1 MDRELTSPVL
11 LNEVSS
17 RINSEMK
24 AGINPEPSLHGSL
37 LILMQFDVCE
47 EIRLD
52 QLRQIFGARTVEASF
67 KNAAPS
73 YVRYQRPPVVE
84 TLEPLVLET
93 GERLDGQIKYY
104 DYGVLSLIFE
114 LPISGDWE
122 TLVKLG
128 GRWVWNT
135 DFERQASRIA
145 RQKLE
150 RAAPALVK
158 PYKDWLSEDY
168 FIFHVREIAGS
179 PSAADL
185 LNLHAAHIAQ
195 VVRGDLS
202 LLSEGERNEIV
213 QGRISYYPNDL
224 AVIGWN
230 GAFIYDTA
238 AGAETA
244 IQLLE
249 YANSQLLEFRHYDEL
264 LTREL
269 AGVYDSLEKGTG
281 VLGRWRL
288 AREATRLHTVLLDV
302 MELTERVDNA
312 IKFLSDMF
320 SARLYRLAATKVGVS
335 DYKNL
340 VNQKLQ
346 TAEELYRFMVEQF
359 HQGRA
364 FALELMVVIILIVE
378 FFALFQGRPI

>member
-1 MDRELTSPVL
+1 MQGELISPVV
-11 LNEVSS
+11 LNDASHGIKTEIKAEVTPGAS
-17 RINSEMK
+17 I
-24 AGINPEPSLHGSL
+24 HGSL
-37 LILMQFDVCE
+37 LVLMQFDVCE

-52 QLRQIFGARTVEASF
+52 TLREIFGARTVEASF

-84 TLEPLVLET
+84 ALEPLVLET

-114 LPISGDWE
+114 LPFSGDWD

-150 RAAPALVK
+150 RAAPALVN

-185 LNLHAAHIAQ
+185 LNLHAAQIAQ
-195 VVRGDLS
+195 VVRGDVSQLS
-202 LLSEGERNEIV
+202 DGERSEIV

-238 AGAETA
+238 TGAETA

-269 AGVYDSLEKGTG
+269 AGVYDFLEKGTG
-281 VLGRWRL
+281 MLGRWRL
-288 AREATRLHTVLLDV
+288 ARAASRLHTVLLDV

-320 SARLYRLAATKVGVS
+320 SARLYRLAANKVGVP

-378 FFALFQGRPI
+378 FFALFHGKAI